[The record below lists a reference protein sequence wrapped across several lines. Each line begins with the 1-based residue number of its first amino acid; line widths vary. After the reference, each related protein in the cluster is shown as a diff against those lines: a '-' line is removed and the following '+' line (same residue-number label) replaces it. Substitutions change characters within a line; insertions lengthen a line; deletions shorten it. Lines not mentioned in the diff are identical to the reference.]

1 MTHPQKSKQ
10 TNNVTFIKLTM
21 QAATKIEI
29 STVHVWIVFGNV
41 DDLVLVSVRK
51 KIHIVSAP

>member
-1 MTHPQKSKQ
+1 
-10 TNNVTFIKLTM
+10 M